1 MASMPAVLD
10 RLHPEP
16 LPLCQLPAG
25 ESGRVCALTGEVSF
39 CQRIREMGFGERA
52 FVTKIGGKGPFICV
66 VNGCRL
72 ALSHEA
78 AARIL
83 VEPTG
88 LRV

>member
-1 MASMPAVLD
+1 MASTLD
-10 RLHPEP
+10 HLHPEP

-25 ESGRVCALTGEVSF
+25 QSGRVQALCGETAF

-52 FVTKIGGKGPFICV
+52 FVTKIGGRGPFICM

-72 ALSHEA
+72 ALSHDA
-78 AARIL
+78 AACIL

-88 LRV
+88 LRA

>member
-1 MASMPAVLD
+1 MPAVLD

-25 ESGRVCALTGEVSF
+25 ESGRVCGLTGEVSF

-52 FVTKIGGKGPFICV
+52 FVTKIGGRGPFICV

-88 LRV
+88 LRA

>member
-1 MASMPAVLD
+1 MSASLD

-25 ESGRVCALTGEVSF
+25 ESGRVLSVAGDASF

-52 FVTKIGGKGPFICV
+52 FVTKIGGRGPFICV

-72 ALSHEA
+72 ALSHA
-78 AARIL
+78 AAANIL
-83 VEPTG
+83 VEPNG
-88 LRV
+88 LRAGR

>member
-1 MASMPAVLD
+1 MSATLA

-25 ESGRVCALTGEVSF
+25 ESGRVRGLSGEAAF

-52 FVTKIGGKGPFICV
+52 FVTKVGGRGPFICV

-72 ALSHEA
+72 ALSHDA
-78 AARIL
+78 AACIL

-88 LRV
+88 LRS

>member
-1 MASMPAVLD
+1 MPTPTD

-25 ESGRVCALTGEVSF
+25 QSGRVQALSGETAF

-52 FVTKIGGKGPFICV
+52 FVTKIGGRGPFICM

-72 ALSHEA
+72 ALSHDA
-78 AARIL
+78 AACVL

-88 LRV
+88 LRA

>member
-1 MASMPAVLD
+1 MSATLA

-25 ESGRVCALTGEVSF
+25 ESARVRAITGEPSF
-39 CQRIREMGFGERA
+39 CQRLREMGFGERS
-52 FVTKIGGKGPFICV
+52 FVTKVGGRGPFICV

-72 ALSHEA
+72 ALSHDA

-88 LRV
+88 LRA

>member
-1 MASMPAVLD
+1 MPATLD
-10 RLHPEP
+10 HLHPAP
-16 LPLCQLPAG
+16 LPLCQLPSG
-25 ESGRVCALTGEVSF
+25 QSGRVTALSGEAAF

-52 FVTKIGGKGPFICV
+52 FVTKVGGSGPFICM

-72 ALSHEA
+72 ALSHDA
-78 AARIL
+78 AACIL